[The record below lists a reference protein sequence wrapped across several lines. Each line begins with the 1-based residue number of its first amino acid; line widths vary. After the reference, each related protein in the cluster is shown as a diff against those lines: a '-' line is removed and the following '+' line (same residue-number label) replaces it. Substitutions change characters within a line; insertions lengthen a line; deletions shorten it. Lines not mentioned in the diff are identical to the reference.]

1 MNDIENLD
9 QPFPLGAVVKM
20 ISPGQ
25 LIAGH
30 VEYDDYTKTVLK
42 NLKKIFTYRNLRDCL
57 VSNMRHVERWGVQI
71 DDRDMLR
78 KMNPEPKK
86 LLEYMKTITMKHFLN
101 NTKKIIGWYNDKAAF
116 KISYEELLGDY
127 GKERRL
133 KKISQLFQFVNKNID
148 THDIEAVL
156 NSTFSKNTLTKSG
169 QRTNINEYWNE
180 EVESKFCELGFDKLN
195 HQLGYN

>member
-1 MNDIENLD
+1 
-9 QPFPLGAVVKM
+9 
-20 ISPGQ
+20 
-25 LIAGH
+25 
-30 VEYDDYTKTVLK
+30 
-42 NLKKIFTYRNLRDCL
+42 
-57 VSNMRHVERWGVQI
+57 
-71 DDRDMLR
+71 
-78 KMNPEPKK
+78 
-86 LLEYMKTITMKHFLN
+86 MKHFLN

-156 NSTFSKNTLTKSG
+156 NPTFSKNTLTKSG